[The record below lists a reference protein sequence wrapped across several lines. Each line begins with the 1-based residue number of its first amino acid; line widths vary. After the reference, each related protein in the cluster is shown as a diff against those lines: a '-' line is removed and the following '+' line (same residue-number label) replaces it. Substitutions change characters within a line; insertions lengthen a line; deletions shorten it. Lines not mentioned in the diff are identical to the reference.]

1 MRSCCSGCS
10 WSCTSQSGVNRW
22 FPSAPGHVFFVLS
35 FSLLRSDS
43 LNSRLLLCADWLDF
57 FLLLLDGNF
66 TIKLCNT
73 TGFTGL
79 CFLNFLPPPCHTRVT
94 RHAHRFEVNKAES
107 WRVRGWKNWKGKK
120 EPKYTRH
127 FIKVL
132 VHSQS
137 YFIALRSV
145 EQGFLKGRH
154 DTEIH
159 SILAE
164 GHDVPTV
171 IQRNFLSEI
180 AADRLR
186 GTRSAS

>member
-1 MRSCCSGCS
+1 MFG
-10 WSCTSQSGVNRW
+10 GEKI
-22 FPSAPGHVFFVLS
+22 G
-35 FSLLRSDS
+35 
-43 LNSRLLLCADWLDF
+43 
-57 FLLLLDGNF
+57 G
-66 TIKLCNT
+66 
-73 TGFTGL
+73 
-79 CFLNFLPPPCHTRVT
+79 
-94 RHAHRFEVNKAES
+94 E
-107 WRVRGWKNWKGKK
+107 KK

-159 SILAE
+159 SIPAE
-164 GHDVPTV
+164 GRDVPTV
-171 IQRNFLSEI
+171 IQRNFLSEM